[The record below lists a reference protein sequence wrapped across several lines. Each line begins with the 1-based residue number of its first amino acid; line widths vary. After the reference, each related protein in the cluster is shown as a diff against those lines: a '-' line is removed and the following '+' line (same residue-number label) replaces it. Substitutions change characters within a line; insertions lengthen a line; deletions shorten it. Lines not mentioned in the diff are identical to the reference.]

1 MKKSILFGG
10 NSSGKRYPNG
20 KNYHGN
26 DFEATRFLS
35 NYAELQN
42 PVVYEGVSF
51 PTVEQA
57 YVAAKFNSPAV
68 SEFIAGLGPGVNSYG
83 RPSVVAQHARDLGR
97 SSNPGR
103 WRQSGWEGEVPRLR
117 DGWNDEKVEVMRDL
131 VRQKFEN
138 NPEFGDYLRGTG
150 DAQLIEHTTGWGD
163 RVWGMVDP
171 TVGKRGMDAQVER
184 LEGENHLGR
193 LLMELRDQRLQEAAV
208 AAPPAAA
215 VAVVPPAAAPV
226 QLELPV
232 GQGPRMAGDAW
243 PWIAAA
249 GGGSLL
255 AAAAVMALQEQEEE
269 RAYPQVQQSY
279 GT

>member
-1 MKKSILFGG
+1 MKKTILFGG

-26 DFEATRFLS
+26 DFEATKFLS

-42 PVVYEGVSF
+42 PVVYQGVSF

-57 YVAAKFNSPAV
+57 YVAAKFNNPEV
-68 SEFIAGLGPGVNSYG
+68 SEFIAGLGPGVNYRG
-83 RPSVVAQHARDLGR
+83 EPSVVAQHARDLGR
-97 SSNPGR
+97 STRANR
-103 WRQSGWEGEVPRLR
+103 WRQSGWQGEVPRLR

-138 NPEFGDYLRGTG
+138 NPEFGDYLRATG

-184 LEGENHLGR
+184 LEGENQLGR
-193 LLMELRDQRLQEAAV
+193 LLMQLRDQQEPVAAAAAPPMQPPPPPTGGAAV
-208 AAPPAAA
+208 AA
-215 VAVVPPAAAPV
+215 APV
-226 QLELPV
+226 SPELPI
-232 GQGPRMAGDAW
+232 GQGQRMAGDAW
-243 PWIAAA
+243 PLIAAI
-249 GGGSLL
+249 GGSGLL
-255 AAAAVMALQEQEEE
+255 GAAAVMALQEQEEE
-269 RAYPQVQQSY
+269 RAYPQVQQ
-279 GT
+279 